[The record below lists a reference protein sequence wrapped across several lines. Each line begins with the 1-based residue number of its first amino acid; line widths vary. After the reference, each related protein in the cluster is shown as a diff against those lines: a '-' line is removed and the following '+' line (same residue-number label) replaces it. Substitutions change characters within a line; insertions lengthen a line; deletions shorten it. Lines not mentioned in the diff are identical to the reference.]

1 MGFLLNTSAL
11 CGIFACEVTQYGV
24 QFILTLMSY
33 TNGLMNS
40 LVVILSEAKNPP
52 PFRGDTSLSPRK
64 RWRSGSL
71 RMTGQGIRPL
81 VLVSCPGG
89 HFHRAGIWFFEAG
102 TFTEQTKSGKFGPG
116 QFFS

>member
-40 LVVILSEAKNPP
+40 LVVILSEAKNP
-52 PFRGDTSLSPRK
+52 F
-64 RWRSGSL
+64 
-71 RMTGQGIRPL
+71 
-81 VLVSCPGG
+81 
-89 HFHRAGIWFFEAG
+89 
-102 TFTEQTKSGKFGPG
+102 
-116 QFFS
+116 

>member
-52 PFRGDTSLSPRK
+52 HFGEIL
-64 RWRSGSL
+64 RS
-71 RMTGQGIRPL
+71 R
-81 VLVSCPGG
+81 
-89 HFHRAGIWFFEAG
+89 RASAG
-102 TFTEQTKSGKFGPG
+102 AAGRSE
-116 QFFS
+116 